1 MVPILLLAAEIVT
14 AKPPLGPIEKEHKMV
29 VEAVRGCPEAE
40 EGEIVVCSKDRGI
53 AEAYRLPRLDPRFD
67 LRLRKNGR
75 GGLTD
80 PALGASGVGSCS
92 NSGASGA
99 TGCSLREENAWA
111 AWKRQQKAEAHAYED
126 PN

>member
-1 MVPILLLAAEIVT
+1 MIAILLFAAEIVT

-75 GGLTD
+75 GALTD
-80 PALGASGVGSCS
+80 RDLGASGIGSCS
-92 NSGASGA
+92 NSGAGGA
-99 TGCSLREENAWA
+99 TGCSVREENAWA

>member
-1 MVPILLLAAEIVT
+1 MIPLLLLAAEIAT
-14 AKPPLGPIEKEHKMV
+14 AKPKVGPIEKEHKMV
-29 VEAVRGCPEAE
+29 VEAVRGCAE
-40 EGEIVVCSKDRGI
+40 NEEDVVVICSKDRGI

-75 GGLTD
+75 GALTD
-80 PALGASGVGSCS
+80 MDIGASGVGSCS
-92 NSGASGA
+92 TGGASGA
-99 TGCSLREENAWA
+99 TGCSVREENAWA

>member
-1 MVPILLLAAEIVT
+1 MLPLLLLAAEIAT
-14 AKPPLGPIEKEHKMV
+14 NKPKLGPVEKEHKMV

-111 AWKRQQKAEAHAYED
+111 RWKQEQKKEAHAYEN